1 MKTAPFKMKGFGGFG
16 NSPAKQTLDKLDKP
30 KENPLTESEK
40 RGQSNYNSNTKKIP
54 VTGSKGTRNSTKF
67 APKTSKRKDNLR
79 AISGFEFDF
88 PKITKNAK
96 TIKNQFNKIDK
107 KRVIESVASGGLSE
121 AVRGVSKIG
130 KKVKNYFTAR

>member
-40 RGQSNYNSNTKKIP
+40 RGYTNYNSNTKKIP
-54 VTGSKGTRNSTKF
+54 VTGSKGTRDSIKF
-67 APKTSKRKDNLR
+67 APKTPKRKDSLR
-79 AISGFEFDF
+79 PISGFEFDF

-96 TIKNQFNKIDK
+96 RIKNQFNKIDK
-107 KRVIESVASGGLSE
+107 KRVIEGVASGGFSE